1 MGMRLFVGTCG
12 IPRSRKEVFRELDA
26 VEIQETFYN
35 PPPIEKARSLRR
47 EAPEG
52 FIFSVK
58 AWQVITHTHDSPTMR
73 RLRTR
78 LEGDPG
84 EYGLLRPTK
93 RNLEAW
99 GFVEEFAREIG
110 ARYIVLQTPPSF
122 GYSDEAL
129 KWVGDFLSTISKR
142 GPRICWEPRGSW
154 NDPEY
159 REKLCDLL
167 SRHDVIHV
175 VDLLRREPCH
185 SEVIYTRLHGLGGG
199 EVSYRYKYR
208 DEDLEE
214 LMARVEA
221 RRPSEALVMFN
232 NIHMWNDARRFKAIV
247 RARASRDLQR
257 GS

>member
-110 ARYIVLQTPPSF
+110 ARYIVLQTPP
-122 GYSDEAL
+122 L
-129 KWVGDFLSTISKR
+129 IWL
-142 GPRICWEPRGSW
+142 
-154 NDPEY
+154 
-159 REKLCDLL
+159 
-167 SRHDVIHV
+167 
-175 VDLLRREPCH
+175 
-185 SEVIYTRLHGLGGG
+185 
-199 EVSYRYKYR
+199 
-208 DEDLEE
+208 
-214 LMARVEA
+214 
-221 RRPSEALVMFN
+221 
-232 NIHMWNDARRFKAIV
+232 
-247 RARASRDLQR
+247 
-257 GS
+257 